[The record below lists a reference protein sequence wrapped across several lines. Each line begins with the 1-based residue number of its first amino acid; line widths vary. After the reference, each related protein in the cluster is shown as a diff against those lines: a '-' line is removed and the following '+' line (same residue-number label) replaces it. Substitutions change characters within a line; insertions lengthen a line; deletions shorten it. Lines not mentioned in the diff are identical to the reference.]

1 MAKIKIRPLP
11 EDAKIS
17 QEEIRRVRGGA
28 AFIKFSGIAGE
39 VLDRDHK
46 SWINLYEK
54 WIDIGQMGLLAKKPP
69 K

>member
-54 WIDIGQMGLLAKKPP
+54 PLEFGQANLLMKKPP